1 MDLLGGLGTGTTITG
16 ELLKVFGSLQ
26 KGYESKF
33 VQDLNATIS
42 RANAQAIQT
51 SGEFDVRRMR
61 KAKGRLAS
69 SQVAGYSKAGVKLQG
84 SAIEVMIDSAA
95 EAETDILI
103 SEYNTKVGVIQ
114 ANYEAESSRIAGKQA
129 VAQAGFGAA
138 QSLLSLGMSFA
149 GGFKST
155 SKLPTSQPRT
165 SLARGRY

>member
-33 VQDLNATIS
+33 VQDLNATIA

-51 SGEFDVRRMR
+51 SGEFDVSRMR
-61 KAKGRLAS
+61 KAKSRLAS
-69 SQVAGYSKAGVKLQG
+69 SQVAGYSKAGVRLQG

-103 SEYNTKVGVIQ
+103 SQYNTKVGEIQ
-114 ANYEAESSRIAGKQA
+114 ANYEAQSSRIAGKQA
-129 VAQAGFGAA
+129 LTQAKFGAA

-149 GGFKST
+149 SGMGST